1 MQENF
6 SFENNHNDL
15 VYTLPTECKKN
26 SLVLGMMNNNTIEGL
41 LPVEFQEEENKRLAT
56 YNISSLISLTDYL
69 QTTLTRTRFL
79 NIFRTIANTYMNMED
94 YGLEAQNIVF
104 DIDYIFVKE
113 VSEEISMICLP
124 CISPTQT
131 DTVIL
136 FQTILK
142 NAHLDNVN
150 EGCGYAEK
158 LSDYLENNTFAM
170 DEFKEFLD
178 TIDIYEAPSIPES
191 SIEEEVIQSE
201 LAAEA
206 DTTVEYKPD
215 LNDVSTNEISTQN
228 FNDNS
233 SVSPS
238 FFGASDNTS
247 QQPYKNDQSDDN
259 IQQYPNSNTT
269 YPQQDTSNNGNG
281 YPSFFGTSENNSD
294 QQPYQNNQSDDNIQ
308 QYPNSNTTYPQQGT
322 SNNGNGYPSFF
333 GASENNS
340 NQQPYQNNPTNDY
353 SQSYVNNGMYS
364 QQGTDSN
371 GYPSLFRTSENNS
384 DQQPYQN
391 NSTNDYS
398 SSYANNGNVGYPP
411 SFETSENN
419 AYQQLYENN
428 NTNIEETTV
437 LTGNT
442 AELSSAA
449 YIIRRKT
456 RDRVTINKPL
466 FHIGKERSYV
476 DYFIADNSAIS
487 RRHADIII
495 KDGKYYIVDTNSTN
509 HVYVNGRLAP
519 VNEEVPL
526 ISGSEIILANEVF
539 DFLVM

>member
-281 YPSFFGTSENNSD
+281 YPSFFG
-294 QQPYQNNQSDDNIQ
+294 
-308 QYPNSNTTYPQQGT
+308 
-322 SNNGNGYPSFF
+322 
-333 GASENNS
+333 ASENNS